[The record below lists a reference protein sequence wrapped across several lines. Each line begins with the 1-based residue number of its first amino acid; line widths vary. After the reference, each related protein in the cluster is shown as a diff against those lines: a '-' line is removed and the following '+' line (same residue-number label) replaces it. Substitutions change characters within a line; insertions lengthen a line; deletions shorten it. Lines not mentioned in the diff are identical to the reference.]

1 MSNLLGRNFRIMTF
15 GESHGPALGVVIDG
29 LPAGLRLP
37 REVIQADLDRR
48 RPGLSPYVSP
58 RREPD
63 EVEILSGL
71 AAAGRTNGAPLA
83 LLIRNR
89 DARGQDYDDLRHRFR
104 PGQSDWPY
112 FIKYGLKPRPGGGR
126 SSGRETVARVAAGAV
141 ARQMLSPLGLK
152 AQAYAVAVGRVKAEN
167 PDPDFA
173 ETDPLRFADR
183 DLAPKARHEVEAA
196 VSEGDSVGAVVEVRV
211 TGVPAGWGEPVFGK
225 LEAALGGAFF
235 SIGAVRAVEFGEGL
249 TISSQRGSEANDPLG
264 PDGPVTNRHGGIM
277 GGLSTGLPIVA
288 RLHVRPTPSIAREQ
302 HSVTVDGRP
311 TTISTSGRHDP
322 CLAPRLAPVAE
333 AMALITLADFHLE
346 PNRHYIAINQSALA
360 EESP

>member
-1 MSNLLGRNFRIMTF
+1 MTNVLGRNFRIMTF

-29 LPAGLRLP
+29 LPAGLRLT
-37 REVIQADLDRR
+37 REGLQADLDRR
-48 RPGLSPYVSP
+48 RPGLSPYASP
-58 RREPD
+58 RQEPD

-71 AAAGRTNGAPLA
+71 VAEGRTNGAPLA

-89 DARGQDYDDLRHRFR
+89 DARSRDYETHKFR
-104 PGQSDWPY
+104 PGHGDWPY
-112 FIKYGLKPRPGGGR
+112 FIKYGLKPQPGGGR
-126 SSGRETVARVAAGAV
+126 GSGRETVARVAAGAV
-141 ARQMLSPLGLK
+141 ARQLLSPLGLT
-152 AQAYAVAVGRVKAEN
+152 ARGYAVAVGRIRAEN

-183 DLAPKARHEVEAA
+183 DLAPQAHQEVEAA
-196 VSEGDSVGAVVEVRV
+196 MSEGDSVGAVVEVRV

-225 LEAALGGAFF
+225 LSAALGGAFF

-249 TISSQRGSEANDPLG
+249 AMSARKGSEANDPLG

-288 RLHVRPTPSIAREQ
+288 RLHIRPTPSIAREQ
-302 HSVTVDGRP
+302 RSLTVDGRP

-360 EESP
+360 

>member
-1 MSNLLGRNFRIMTF
+1 MSNVFGRHFRIMTF

-37 REVIQADLDRR
+37 PEKIQADLDRR
-48 RPGLSPYVSP
+48 RPGLSPYVSS
-58 RREPD
+58 RQEPD

-71 AAAGRTNGAPLA
+71 AAGGRTNGAPLA
-83 LLIRNR
+83 LLIRNQ
-89 DARGQDYDDLRHRFR
+89 DARERDYQDLRRRFR
-104 PGQSDWPY
+104 PGHSDWPY
-112 FIKYGLKPRPGGGR
+112 FVKYGLKPQPGGGR

-141 ARQMLSPLGLK
+141 ARLMLSPLGLK
-152 AQAYAVAVGRVKAEN
+152 AQAYAVAVGRVRAEN

-183 DLAPKARHEVEAA
+183 ALAPRAHQEVEAA
-196 VSEGDSVGAVVEVRV
+196 LGEGDSVGAVVEVRV

-225 LEAALGGAFF
+225 LTAALGGAFF

-249 TISSQRGSEANDPLG
+249 AMSAQRGSEANDPLG

-288 RLHVRPTPSIAREQ
+288 RLHIRPTPSIAIKQR
-302 HSVTVDGRP
+302 SVTVDGRP
-311 TTISTSGRHDP
+311 AVVSTSGRHDP

-333 AMALITLADFHLE
+333 AMALITLADFHLT
-346 PNRHYIAINQSALA
+346 PNRHYIAINQSV
-360 EESP
+360 EV

>member
-1 MSNLLGRNFRIMTF
+1 MSNLFGHNFRVMTF

-37 REVIQADLDRR
+37 LELIQADLDRR
-48 RPGLSPYVSP
+48 RPGRSPFVSP
-58 RREPD
+58 RQEPD
-63 EVEILSGL
+63 EAEILSGL
-71 AAAGRTNGAPLA
+71 AAEGRTNGAPLA
-83 LLIRNR
+83 ILIRNR
-89 DARGQDYDDLRHRFR
+89 DARGRDYKALRRIFR
-104 PGQSDWPY
+104 PGHSDWPY
-112 FIKYGLKPRPGGGR
+112 FIKYGLKPQPGGGR

-141 ARQMLSPLGLK
+141 ARILLSPLGLR
-152 AQAYAVAVGRVKAEN
+152 AQAYAVAVGRIKAEN

-183 DLAPKARHEVEAA
+183 ALAPLAHQEVEAA
-196 VSEGDSVGAVVEVRV
+196 MSEGDSVGAVVEVRV

-249 TISSQRGSEANDPLG
+249 SMSAQRASEANDPLG
-264 PDGPVTNRHGGIM
+264 PDGPITNRHGGIM

-288 RLHVRPTPSIAREQ
+288 RLHVRPTPSITREQ
-302 HSVTVDGRP
+302 RSVTVDGQP
-311 TTISTSGRHDP
+311 ATISTSGRHDP

-346 PNRHYIAINQSALA
+346 PNRHYVAINQSVAG
-360 EESP
+360 

>member
-1 MSNLLGRNFRIMTF
+1 MTF

-29 LPAGLRLP
+29 LPAGLGLP
-37 REVIQADLDRR
+37 LEGIQADLNRR
-48 RPGLSPYVSP
+48 RPGQSPYVSP
-58 RREPD
+58 RQEPD
-63 EVEILSGL
+63 EAEILSGL
-71 AAAGRTNGAPLA
+71 SAEGRTNGAPLA

-89 DARGQDYDDLRHRFR
+89 DARGRDYENRKFR
-104 PGQSDWPY
+104 PGHSDWPY
-112 FIKYGLKPRPGGGR
+112 FIKYGLKPQPGGGR

-141 ARQMLSPLGLK
+141 ARILLSPLGLR

-167 PDPDFA
+167 RDPDFA

-183 DLAPKARHEVEAA
+183 ALAPLAHREVEAA
-196 VSEGDSVGAVVEVRV
+196 MSAGDSVGAVVEVRV

-249 TISSQRGSEANDPLG
+249 AMSAQRGSEANDPLG
-264 PDGPVTNRHGGIM
+264 PEGPVTNRHGGIM
-277 GGLSTGLPIVA
+277 GGISTGLPIVA

-302 HSVTVDGRP
+302 RSVTVDGQP
-311 TTISTSGRHDP
+311 TTIKTSGRHDP

-346 PNRHYIAINQSALA
+346 PNRHYIAINQSVNA
-360 EESP
+360 

>member
-1 MSNLLGRNFRIMTF
+1 MSNLFGRNFRVMTF

-37 REVIQADLDRR
+37 LELIQADLDRR

-58 RREPD
+58 RQEPD
-63 EVEILSGL
+63 EAEILSGL
-71 AAAGRTNGAPLA
+71 AAEGRTNGAPLA

-89 DARGQDYDDLRHRFR
+89 DARGRDYETRKFR
-104 PGQSDWPY
+104 PGHSDWPY
-112 FIKYGLKPRPGGGR
+112 FIKYGLRPQPGGGR

-141 ARQMLSPLGLK
+141 ARIMLSPLGLR
-152 AQAYAVAVGRVKAEN
+152 ARAYAVAVGRVKAES

-183 DLAPKARHEVEAA
+183 DLAPRAHQEVETAM
-196 VSEGDSVGAVVEVRV
+196 SEGDSVGAVVEVRV

-249 TISSQRGSEANDPLG
+249 AMSAQRGSEANDPLG
-264 PDGPVTNRHGGIM
+264 PEGPITNRHGGIM

-302 HSVTVDGRP
+302 RSVTVDGQP

-346 PNRHYIAINQSALA
+346 PNRHYVAINQSVEA
-360 EESP
+360 

>member
-1 MSNLLGRNFRIMTF
+1 MSNLFGHNFRLMTF

-37 REVIQADLDRR
+37 LDLIQADLDRR
-48 RPGLSPYVSP
+48 RPGRSPYASA

-63 EVEILSGL
+63 EAEILSGL
-71 AAAGRTNGAPLA
+71 TAEGRTNGAPLA

-89 DARGQDYDDLRHRFR
+89 DARGQDYAALTRKFR
-104 PGQSDWPY
+104 PGHSDWPY
-112 FIKYGLKPRPGGGR
+112 FIKYGLKPQPGGGR

-141 ARQMLSPLGLK
+141 ARLMLSPLGIK
-152 AQAYAVAVGRVKAEN
+152 AQAYAVAVGRVRAEN
-167 PDPDFA
+167 LDPDFA

-183 DLAPKARHEVEAA
+183 DLAARAHREVEAA
-196 VSEGDSVGAVVEVRV
+196 LSAGDSVGAVVEVRV
-211 TGVPAGWGEPVFGK
+211 SGVPAGWGEPVFGK

-249 TISSQRGSEANDPLG
+249 TMSAQMGSEANDPLG

-302 HSVTVDGRP
+302 RSITVDGRP
-311 TTISTSGRHDP
+311 TTVAAAGRHDP

-333 AMALITLADFHLE
+333 AMALMTLADFHLE
-346 PNRHYIAINQSALA
+346 PNRHYIAINQSVN
-360 EESP
+360 S